1 MTMALFVNMITLVYR
16 IVSLSERHFNSS
28 PGCRSSSSPSSMEDN
43 WSSIRKH
50 QQMMQSQKRQQKPKR
65 NAGSRGQESRSLP
78 VPLVRDC
85 SCGEEG
91 GRNSDDSD
99 SEEEGVDQEEVV
111 EEEEEEE
118 EVEEEEGCAI
128 MFDREG
134 GSVPEIVRD
143 QKKRRAEAEWMD
155 SNGMATSKRRL
166 VALDLKGTIS
176 HQHCI
181 ALA

>member
-50 QQMMQSQKRQQKPKR
+50 QQMIQSQKRQQKAKR
-65 NAGSRGQESRSLP
+65 NAGSQGQESRSLP

-85 SCGEEG
+85 SRGEER
-91 GRNSDDSD
+91 GRDSDDSD
-99 SEEEGVDQEEVV
+99 SEEEGVDQEE
-111 EEEEEEE
+111 EEEE
-118 EVEEEEGCAI
+118 EEEEGCAI

-155 SNGMATSKRRL
+155 SNGMATSKKRL